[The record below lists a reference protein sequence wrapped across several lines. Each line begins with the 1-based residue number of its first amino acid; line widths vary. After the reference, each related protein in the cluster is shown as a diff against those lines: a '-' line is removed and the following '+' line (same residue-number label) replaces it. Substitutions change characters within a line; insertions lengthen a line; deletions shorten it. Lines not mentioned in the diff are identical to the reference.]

1 MSSIPLAANN
11 LRPMEQPP
19 NALEQYARIQQ
30 IKGQQQTQ
38 QIQGQEI
45 QKNQQALKDQQAHTA
60 ALNQWDGKDPDQLP
74 QLILKNGGS
83 GDAALA
89 MRSSVLKQ
97 KQEKLTYDAQTFD
110 LKQKQT
116 DQMLGAFKALD
127 SVPDEQLSQAL
138 VQKAQELTQQGLL
151 DPQHGQVVQQMAQAG
166 DPKKIRDALSLF
178 EKGYMG
184 EKEQFSQ
191 AQKERETAAQEQTA
205 RGREMQGQAA
215 LQKLAPIS
223 PGELQS
229 TNKRFQDRYQ
239 QLNPGQPLPQEFTV
253 QPGANRQAV
262 EDIGSS
268 LEKLENAA
276 DRRSQRQNQGGQRAD
291 LRSDRS
297 YQYNSTQL
305 EKVATPV
312 DQAISRMSRLQDA
325 LAQNSPQA
333 DALIGPELLS
343 VMAGGSGSGLRMN
356 EAEIS
361 RVVGGRSKWETLK
374 SSINQWQLDPSKAT
388 TITDEQRK
396 EIRTLVSEVNSK
408 LTAKQGIL
416 DDARQ
421 GLIGSDDPM
430 QHRKIVAD
438 ARTKMTQIDQGANAP
453 GAQPSPPTKT
463 LSMSQI
469 QQAAKDHGVSVDE
482 AKKQAQAAG
491 YTIQ

>member
-1 MSSIPLAANN
+1 MSSIPLAALHVN
-11 LRPMEQPP
+11 PPEQQP
-19 NALEQYARIQQ
+19 NALQQYAQLMA
-30 IKGQQQTQ
+30 IKGQQQNQ

-45 QKNQQALKDQQAHTA
+45 QKNQQALKDQAAHTA

-74 QLILKNGGS
+74 SLILKNGGS

-97 KQEKLTYDAQTFD
+97 KQEKLAYDSQTFE
-110 LKQKQT
+110 LKQKQN
-116 DQMLGAFKALD
+116 DVMLGQLKTLD
-127 SVPDEQLSQAL
+127 SVPDEQLPQAIA
-138 VQKAQELTQQGLL
+138 QKGQELMQQGLL
-151 DPQHGQVVQQMAQAG
+151 DPQHGQIVQQLAQAG
-166 DPKKIRDALSLF
+166 DPQKIRQALSIF

-184 EKEQFSQ
+184 EKEQFAQ
-191 AQKERETAAQEQTA
+191 AQKERETAAQEMTA
-205 RGREMQGQAA
+205 QGRKEQGDAA
-215 LQKLAPIS
+215 LAKNAPLPAPQI
-223 PGELQS
+223 GFLNKQLQ
-229 TNKRFQDRYQ
+229 NRYQ
-239 QLNPGQPLPQEFTV
+239 VLNPGQQLPPEYTV
-253 QPGANRQAV
+253 QPGANRQNF
-262 EDIGSS
+262 EDISTS

-276 DRRSQRQNQGGQRAD
+276 TARANRIQQQQAQNGTRSDA
-291 LRSDRS
+291 RSDRS
-297 YQYNSTQL
+297 YQFNSAQL

-361 RVVGGRSKWETLK
+361 RVVGGRSKWESLK

-396 EIRTLVSEVNSK
+396 EIRSLVQEVNSK
-408 LTAKQGIL
+408 LTAKQAIL
-416 DDARQ
+416 DEARQ

-438 ARTKMTQIDQGANAP
+438 ARTKMTQIDQGANKPSGKISVTAP
-453 GAQPSPPTKT
+453 DGSVHPFDTQEQADAFKQLIAAQ
-463 LSMSQI
+463 Q
-469 QQAAKDHGVSVDE
+469 
-482 AKKQAQAAG
+482 KK
-491 YTIQ
+491 